1 LPVLAVALLSVVG
14 SACGG
19 GNEAA
24 RGPERQR
31 AKAQAEQPAE
41 LYLKADA
48 VEDEQSELRPVGMDD
63 GPVPGFRVHTIDG
76 RKFDSE
82 ELVGNRPFVVVF
94 FATWCQMCEQ
104 KMPHLRGALD
114 ALGPVTVIGVSVDD
128 PDTWSRVPAFM
139 QAHRLRFPLVRASQ
153 YPRFALSYNPFSMV
167 PLVVVVGR
175 NGGLVDYQMGYA
187 PNDRERLI
195 AAVQLAR
202 NIGPLADPHGHPVRE
217 PHPPSGF

>member
-1 LPVLAVALLSVVG
+1 V
-14 SACGG
+14 
-19 GNEAA
+19 
-24 RGPERQR
+24 
-31 AKAQAEQPAE
+31 
-41 LYLKADA
+41 
-48 VEDEQSELRPVGMDD
+48 
-63 GPVPGFRVHTIDG
+63 I
-76 RKFDSE
+76 
-82 ELVGNRPFVVVF
+82 VF

-104 KMPHLRGALD
+104 KMPELRGALD

-139 QAHRLRFPLVRASQ
+139 QTHGLRFPLVRASQ

-175 NGGLVDYQMGYA
+175 NGGLVDFQMGYA

-202 NIGPLADPHGHPVRE
+202 NIGPLADPHGHPERE
-217 PHPPSGF
+217 AHPPSGF